1 VDREAHYGDDS
12 STVGCAGGRAVKVT
26 GAGFRSGSRGG
37 AEGRRTVGIKYHFF
51 YRPNPT
57 DGRNISSVDF

>member
-1 VDREAHYGDDS
+1 VDREAHCGDDG
-12 STVGCAGGRAVKVT
+12 STVGCAGGQAVKGT